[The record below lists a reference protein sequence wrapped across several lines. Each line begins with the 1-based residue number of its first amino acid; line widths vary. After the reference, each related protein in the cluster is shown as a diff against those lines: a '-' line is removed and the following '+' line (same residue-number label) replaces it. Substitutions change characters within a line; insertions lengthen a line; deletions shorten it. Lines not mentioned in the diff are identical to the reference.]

1 MAVAAAQQMF
11 KSASMASLD
20 PGKNHPQYT
29 TSKEE
34 EPFTKSSKTP
44 PN

>member
-1 MAVAAAQQMF
+1 MF
-11 KSASMASLD
+11 QRAIMTSIGPEQK
-20 PGKNHPQYT
+20 HPQNT

-34 EPFTKSSKTP
+34 EPFTKHGKTT